1 MGRNLDDE
9 VPVPSATLPSLFLAW
24 IIAQAENGSR
34 MALQSVKIKTDYLKF
49 TTHLFGKHSEKIKE
63 KYCRKYSAEKK
74 HKNKTT
80 KWN

>member
-1 MGRNLDDE
+1 
-9 VPVPSATLPSLFLAW
+9 
-24 IIAQAENGSR
+24 

-49 TTHLFGKHSEKIKE
+49 TTHLFGKHSGKIKE
-63 KYCRKYSAEKK
+63 KYSRKYSVEKK